1 VTFSFAGI
9 FNYSTEQYRDLLGD
23 AICPTSVITVKNG
36 NMEQGIDTKVS
47 VTIGQFI
54 DADVVYL
61 NKFAQFLARLSSAY
75 PMEMRKAVKAA
86 NNAINS

>member
-1 VTFSFAGI
+1 MPGTVLTYEQVMFEIFQPVTFSFAGI

-36 NMEQGIDTKVS
+36 KMEQGIDTKVS

-54 DADVVYL
+54 DADGVYL
-61 NKFAQFLARLSSAY
+61 NKFA
-75 PMEMRKAVKAA
+75 
-86 NNAINS
+86 